1 MTRPKPNVSIGG
13 HGSIVVVS
21 SSFGMDLDITNNGH
35 AAEQPTNNTQQETIP
50 PQEPKPAKKE
60 QIEFQLFKQYTEF
73 MIGYDDVAGTTSADK
88 IKSLHQVIAQEVSPI
103 GTPVA
108 RERKIGESTEKF
120 LVVRVGNK
128 TNEDHMAML
137 QYRNDTQDPPKVT
150 PFRRYMETHQQT
162 ESRQVDVRSLRGDT
176 TIKDITGAFSPFGN
190 VERVRIWLKRR
201 NLPTSNI
208 AATVYLESEE
218 SVKAMAAAD
227 VTTVYVGSEDGRI
240 TRLGTKPVVYPQE
253 LNMKITNLPP
263 GTPAIQLKELYEE
276 YGGCVVTILYSI
288 ATKRYS
294 REAFVFFVSKE
305 AQEKIIA
312 KDLNIN
318 GVVAKWVKVD
328 MKCCHHCG
336 DTDRLVAACK
346 WAKRKGKER
355 SMKAAA
361 GQTTNVNK
369 YQGAVPK
376 AVTTFKIDDKNGKT
390 YSKVV
395 TPGSQQDKASQE
407 PKSGKEK
414 VIGHTQDAYGNT
426 QYILS
431 PIIGSQEVNSQ
442 PPMSPLDG
450 DSQATNSQ
458 YYSMGS
464 SGGNTSFSQAGQHFD
479 YSGGNADQNTHQ

>member
-162 ESRQVDVRSLRGDT
+162 EESRQVDVRSLRGDT

-227 VTTVYVGSEDGRI
+227 VTTVYVGSEAGRI

-414 VIGHTQDAYGNT
+414 
-426 QYILS
+426 
-431 PIIGSQEVNSQ
+431 
-442 PPMSPLDG
+442 
-450 DSQATNSQ
+450 
-458 YYSMGS
+458 
-464 SGGNTSFSQAGQHFD
+464 
-479 YSGGNADQNTHQ
+479 